1 VSKVGHLLCF
11 FGNVTVER
19 LFFKGEND
27 MKLSSLSSLGLAAL
41 LLAGTA
47 TAASALDFNFSFSSD
62 CGADGCSSPAN
73 TPGTVTGEITGLKD
87 NATSAATHVW
97 IDSAPFALGLTTPFE
112 VFAGA
117 DTNSFTVL
125 GGQITDALYVS
136 GGPITPS
143 LDLNAATW
151 NTLASPEGP
160 PFLIVGNTDGLAG
173 VTFTPELAP
182 VPETSTWA
190 MLLVGFAGLAFA
202 GYRAKAKTSLLA
214 A

>member
-1 VSKVGHLLCF
+1 VF

-19 LFFKGEND
+19 LLLKGDD

-47 TAASALDFNFSFSSD
+47 TGVSALDFNFSFSSD
-62 CGADGCSSPAN
+62 CSPDSCSSPASI
-73 TPGTVTGEITGLKD
+73 PGTVTGEITGLED

-97 IDSAPFALGLTTPFE
+97 VDSIVTSVPLPPDLVLTTPIEAFTSSD
-112 VFAGA
+112 F
-117 DTNSFTVL
+117 NSFTVS
-125 GGQITDALYVS
+125 GGQITDAFFLAV
-136 GGPITPS
+136 TLNTFS
-143 LDLNAATW
+143 LDLNAGGW
-151 NTLASPEGP
+151 NTLQILVDF
-160 PFLIVGNTDGLAG
+160 PFPTIGNTDALTGI
-173 VTFTPELAP
+173 TFTPELTP